1 MLLALPGGPLR
12 LGRRGRGGGR
22 GLRLGAASEDEEED
36 QPEESGA
43 GQRQEG
49 ARGAHATSVADP
61 AAASW

>member
-1 MLLALPGGPLR
+1 MLRALPGAPIR
-12 LGRRGRGGGR
+12 LGRRRRGGGR
-22 GLRLGAASEDEEED
+22 GLRLGAASENEEED

-49 ARGAHATSVADP
+49 ARGAHGPSVADP